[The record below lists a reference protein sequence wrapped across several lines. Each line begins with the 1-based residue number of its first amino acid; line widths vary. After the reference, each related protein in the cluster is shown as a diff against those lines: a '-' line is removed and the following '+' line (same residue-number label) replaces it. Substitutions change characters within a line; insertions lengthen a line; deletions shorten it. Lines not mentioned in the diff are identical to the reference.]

1 MKSVAVFCGSAIK
14 VDPVF
19 IEAARNLGRLLA
31 LQGLE
36 VIYGGASVGLMGQV
50 ADGALERGGRVTGV
64 MPTFMSSRELTHQ
77 KLTQLHMVK
86 SMHERKQL
94 MADLSDAFIA
104 IPGGFGTLDE
114 LFEIITWKQ
123 INLHAKPIGLL
134 NLNGYFD
141 GLISFADRATKEG
154 FVQPHH
160 RQAFV
165 VGTDAESLLGEILKI
180 RSIGHGG

>member
-14 VDPVF
+14 VDPVY
-19 IEAARNLGRLLA
+19 IEAARELGRLLA
-31 LQGLE
+31 FRGLE
-36 VIYGGASVGLMGQV
+36 VVYGGASVGLMGQV

-64 MPTFMSSRELTHQ
+64 MPAFMSTRELTHQ
-77 KLTQLHMVK
+77 NLTRLHVVK

-123 INLHAKPIGLL
+123 INLHIKPIGLL

-141 GLISFADRATKEG
+141 GLIAFADRATQEG

-160 RQAFV
+160 RRSFV
-165 VGTDAESLLGEILKI
+165 VSADVESLLNDILQG
-180 RSIGHGG
+180 S